1 MTMKLMKAILPLICT
16 ASLLFSSCSSSS
28 ASRPLPPSISDAV
41 TGKVDVGGYE
51 LYYICVGEGSPTVI
65 LEAGGGRDSTEW
77 DLVMLYYHKST
88 RICAYDRA
96 GLGNSNSA
104 PEPRSYADATRDL
117 HALLQNAPIKG
128 PYVLVGHSGGGM
140 MVRLYANQYPDDV
153 VGVVLVDSAH
163 PDMGDRLLT
172 ALPTETPGED
182 ESLDTWRRYA
192 TVLSSS
198 DGRGVY
204 AIDGMDMLTSN
215 AQVRAVTSLGDLP
228 LAVVSR
234 SPDNPILMPGIP
246 SLPDEINIPLLQQW
260 QDMQTELEGLS
271 TNSTRFI
278 ADHSGHGIP
287 EEEPRLVVEAIRFI
301 ADEYRSAA
309 GIVIPPAPDATGASN
324 HAPVI
329 TGMAKHES
337 WQNGS
342 LFIYIDIS
350 YTDPAGDAITIIN
363 NVVSSSITLSPQD
376 DIIWS
381 SAEEQIQGT
390 ILTTSIRCRSKYE
403 AVMEYQVFD
412 AAGSVSNP
420 ETVAFSCPA
429 PKPYT
434 KYIPIAEIT
443 LVLILMGVG
452 IWFLVRYLHK
462 RREKKVA

>member
-1 MTMKLMKAILPLICT
+1 M
-16 ASLLFSSCSSSS
+16 
-28 ASRPLPPSISDAV
+28 D
-41 TGKVDVGGYE
+41 
-51 LYYICVGEGSPTVI
+51 
-65 LEAGGGRDSTEW
+65 
-77 DLVMLYYHKST
+77 
-88 RICAYDRA
+88 
-96 GLGNSNSA
+96 
-104 PEPRSYADATRDL
+104 
-117 HALLQNAPIKG
+117 
-128 PYVLVGHSGGGM
+128 
-140 MVRLYANQYPDDV
+140 
-153 VGVVLVDSAH
+153 
-163 PDMGDRLLT
+163 DRLLA
-172 ALPTETPGED
+172 ALPPKTPGEI
-182 ESLDTWRRYA
+182 ESLDTWRQYA

-246 SLPDEINIPLLQQW
+246 SLPDEINIPILQQW

-309 GIVIPPAPDATGASN
+309 GIMIPPAPDATGASN

-329 TGMAKHES
+329 TGMAKHER

-342 LFIYIDIS
+342 LFIYVDIS

-390 ILTTSIRCRSKYE
+390 ILTTSIRCRSEYE

-420 ETVAFSCPA
+420 ETVAFSCSA

-434 KYIPIAEIT
+434 KYIPIAEIA
-443 LVLILMGVG
+443 LVLILVGVG
-452 IWFLVRYLHK
+452 IWFLVRYLRK
-462 RREKKVA
+462 RREKVA